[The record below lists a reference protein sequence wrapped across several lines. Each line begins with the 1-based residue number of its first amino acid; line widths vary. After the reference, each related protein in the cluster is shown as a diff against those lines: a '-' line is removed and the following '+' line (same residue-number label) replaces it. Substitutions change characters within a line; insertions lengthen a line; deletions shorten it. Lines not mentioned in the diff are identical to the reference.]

1 MSCPLKLTSVL
12 TGATPSQLY
21 KWRKSGLVVPE
32 INPLCPPLYSFRDLI
47 LLRSIVFLRAHTSS
61 QKIHRAFAVFA
72 FEHPSEFRFGVD
84 EDTIYIGTRSGEA
97 IDILTRVGQPT
108 IFSFEDMLAA
118 FSNFKE
124 TPVPELGRPS
134 AHLELRPTRMSGW
147 PTISETR
154 VPYDLIARLVDN
166 KTVFPE
172 DVPDYYPAVS
182 PEAARDAVE
191 FNARV
196 EAVA

>member
-1 MSCPLKLTSVL
+1 
-12 TGATPSQLY
+12 
-21 KWRKSGLVVPE
+21 
-32 INPLCPPLYSFRDLI
+32 
-47 LLRSIVFLRAHTSS
+47 
-61 QKIHRAFAVFA
+61 
-72 FEHPSEFRFGVD
+72 
-84 EDTIYIGTRSGEA
+84 
-97 IDILTRVGQPT
+97 
-108 IFSFEDMLAA
+108 
-118 FSNFKE
+118 
-124 TPVPELGRPS
+124 
-134 AHLELRPTRMSGW
+134 MSGW